1 MDAHSD
7 TATIEQPSEPAMENL
22 PIESTSAGDMSFTEA
37 LDSALADLDN
47 PSPVSEESPAPEQP
61 VKEPEQEPEPEP
73 TPEKEPEPEPEP
85 DKEVDSS
92 KESTSD
98 PLENLTED
106 VGDDWTPKAANR
118 FKQLKS
124 ELKTNRSELEQLQ
137 QVVKEQEQKIS
148 EMNGLV
154 EGDNLEQ
161 LKAKVAEYEQKQA
174 LTNLEDTDAYK
185 EAVTNPLDSIF
196 SSINNLAEKYDVE
209 PDHVLDALGLEKQQD
224 QDEKISELF
233 YGSSDRDRAKLY
245 RLIEEI
251 EPIVQKRDE
260 MHKNASEALAEAK
273 LIEEQKRNAVAAEEA
288 KHMVNV
294 TETVVDRVLE
304 KLPFLKGIEDLDMQ
318 AVREKTSSEAP
329 NVIHPV
335 DFAYNSVAAQ
345 LLPVLVKEYFQT
357 VRENDNLTDRLA
369 EFEGA
374 EPTMSG
380 APPVDSSGVS
390 KDLDFASAIEAA
402 LGSTG

>member
-1 MDAHSD
+1 
-7 TATIEQPSEPAMENL
+7 MENL

-47 PSPVSEESPAPEQP
+47 PSPVSEEVPAP
-61 VKEPEQEPEPEP
+61 EPEPEP
-73 TPEKEPEPEPEP
+73 EQPAKEPEPEKEAEPEPKPEPEKEPEPEAS
-85 DKEVDSS
+85 KEDDSS

-98 PLENLTED
+98 PLESLTED

-124 ELKTNRSELEQLQ
+124 ELKTNRSELGQLQ

-154 EGDNLEQ
+154 EGENLEQ

-233 YGSSDRDRAKLY
+233 FGASDRDKAKLY
-245 RLIEEI
+245 RLIEDI
-251 EPIVQKRDE
+251 EPIVQKRDD

-288 KHMVNV
+288 KHRVNV

-304 KLPFLKGIEDLDMQ
+304 KLPFLKGIENLDMQ
-318 AVREKTSSEAP
+318 AVRDKTSSEVP
-329 NVIHPV
+329 TVIHPV

>member
-196 SSINNLAEKYDVE
+196 
-209 PDHVLDALGLEKQQD
+209 
-224 QDEKISELF
+224 
-233 YGSSDRDRAKLY
+233 
-245 RLIEEI
+245 
-251 EPIVQKRDE
+251 
-260 MHKNASEALAEAK
+260 
-273 LIEEQKRNAVAAEEA
+273 
-288 KHMVNV
+288 
-294 TETVVDRVLE
+294 
-304 KLPFLKGIEDLDMQ
+304 
-318 AVREKTSSEAP
+318 
-329 NVIHPV
+329 
-335 DFAYNSVAAQ
+335 
-345 LLPVLVKEYFQT
+345 
-357 VRENDNLTDRLA
+357 
-369 EFEGA
+369 
-374 EPTMSG
+374 
-380 APPVDSSGVS
+380 
-390 KDLDFASAIEAA
+390 
-402 LGSTG
+402 